1 MKPEGR
7 ALAVAQLLRQGYT
20 GGQVSEMLKVTDR
33 GGSMEEAMAALRAR
47 GSYPATPP
55 SSGGK

>member
-20 GGQVSEMLKVTDR
+20 GAQVSAMLKVTDR
-33 GGSMEEAMAALRAR
+33 GGSVAEAMEALRSA
-47 GSYPATPP
+47 PTPP
-55 SSGGK
+55 ERKGHHR